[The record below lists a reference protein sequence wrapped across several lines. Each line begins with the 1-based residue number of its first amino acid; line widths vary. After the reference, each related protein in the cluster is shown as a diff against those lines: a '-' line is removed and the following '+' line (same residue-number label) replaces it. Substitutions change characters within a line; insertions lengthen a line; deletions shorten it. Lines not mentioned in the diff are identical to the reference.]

1 MVKYLPTEKSPDPNA
16 FTGELF
22 IAFWNE
28 IITSTQISQRIEE
41 EEILFNSSYEV
52 SISLIPTSDQDVTR
66 KN

>member
-28 IITSTQISQRIEE
+28 IITSTQISQNIEE
-41 EEILFNSSYEV
+41 EEMLFNSSYEV

-66 KN
+66 KS